1 MIKIK
6 KGYYI
11 LKIEDLEKE
20 LKTGKLRGL
29 YLLYGEETFLLEN
42 CLKSIKKIF
51 GEKIN
56 GINYILLDDTNINGI
71 ISDLETPAFGYDKKL
86 IIAKNTGLF
95 KKDLKKKSKNDNSGL
110 KEKINSYLKENFE
123 QISES
128 VILVFVEQ
136 NAEKCELLSTIEKTG
151 VVCNFEYQKP
161 YQIQNRLKSIIN
173 AYKVNIEMSTLTYL
187 IECCGTDM
195 QELIN
200 ETRKLIEYTGEGNT
214 ITKEAIDKIAIKKM
228 ESVIFDLTDSL
239 GKKNTKQAIEVLRN
253 LILSKE
259 PLQKILITLYNHF
272 KKIYLA
278 KLAMAQNK
286 DVTSY
291 LDLKPNQAFL
301 ANKYKAQASYFKL
314 KELRN
319 ILQEF
324 CDLDYKY
331 KIGLIDLNVGLEAI
345 LCAYC

>member
-1 MIKIK
+1 M
-6 KGYYI
+6 KGNI
-11 LKIEDLEKE
+11 LVMKIEELEKE

-42 CLKSIKKIF
+42 CLKSIKKLF

-56 GINYILLDDTNINGI
+56 GINYILIDDTNINEI
-71 ISDLETPAFGYDKKL
+71 ISDLETPAFGYEKKL
-86 IIAKNTGLF
+86 IVAKNTGLF
-95 KKDLKKKSKNDNSGL
+95 KKDLKKKSKNDNSNL
-110 KEKINSYLKENFE
+110 KDKLNTYIKENIE
-123 QISES
+123 QINET
-128 VILVFVEQ
+128 VVLVFVEE
-136 NAEKCELLSTIEKTG
+136 NAEKCEILSTIEKFG
-151 VVCNFEYQKP
+151 AVCNFEYQKP
-161 YQIQNRLKSIIN
+161 YQIQNRLKTIIN
-173 AYKVNIEMSTLTYL
+173 AYKVNVEMSTLTYL

-200 ETRKLIEYTGEGNT
+200 ETRKLIEFTGEGNT
-214 ITKEAIDKIAIKKM
+214 ITKEAIDKLAIKKM
-228 ESVIFDLTDSL
+228 ESIIFDLTDSL

-253 LILSKE
+253 LVLSKE

-278 KLAMAQNK
+278 KLAIAQNK

>member
-1 MIKIK
+1 M
-6 KGYYI
+6 
-11 LKIEDLEKE
+11 KIEDLEKE
-20 LKTGKLRGL
+20 LKTGNLRGL

-42 CLKSIKKIF
+42 CLKSIKKLF
-51 GEKIN
+51 GEMIN
-56 GINYILLDDTNINGI
+56 GINYILIDDTNINEI
-71 ISDLETPAFGYDKKL
+71 ISDLETPAFGYEKKL

-95 KKDLKKKSKNDNSGL
+95 KKDLKKKSKNDNSNL
-110 KEKINSYLKENFE
+110 KEKLNTYIKENIE
-123 QISES
+123 QINET
-128 VILVFVEQ
+128 VVLVFVEET
-136 NAEKCELLSTIEKTG
+136 AEKCELLSSIEKQG
-151 VVCNFEYQKP
+151 AVCNFEYQKP
-161 YQIQNRLKSIIN
+161 YQIQNRLKAIIN
-173 AYKVNIEMSTLTYL
+173 AYKVNVEMSTLTYL

-200 ETRKLIEYTGEGNT
+200 ETRKLIEFTGEGNT
-214 ITKEAIDKIAIKKM
+214 ITKDAIDKLAIKKM
-228 ESVIFDLTDSL
+228 ESIIFDLTDSL

-253 LILSKE
+253 LVLSKE

-272 KKIYLA
+272 KKIYLT
-278 KLAMAQNK
+278 KLAIAQDK

-301 ANKYKAQASYFKL
+301 TNKYKAQASYFKL
-314 KELRN
+314 KELRK

>member
-1 MIKIK
+1 M
-6 KGYYI
+6 
-11 LKIEDLEKE
+11 KIEELEKE
-20 LKTGKLRGL
+20 LKTGKLHGL

-42 CLKSIKKIF
+42 CLKSIKKLF
-51 GEKIN
+51 GEMIN
-56 GINYILLDDTNINGI
+56 GINYILIDDTNINEI
-71 ISDLETPAFGYDKKL
+71 ISDLETPAFGYEKKL
-86 IIAKNTGLF
+86 IVAKNTGLF
-95 KKDLKKKSKNDNSGL
+95 KKDLKKKSKNDNSNL
-110 KEKINSYLKENFE
+110 KDKLNTYIKENIE
-123 QISES
+123 QINET
-128 VILVFVEQ
+128 VVLVFVEE
-136 NAEKCELLSTIEKTG
+136 NAEKCEILSTIEKFG
-151 VVCNFEYQKP
+151 AVCNFEYQKP
-161 YQIQNRLKSIIN
+161 YQIQNRLKTIIN
-173 AYKVNIEMSTLTYL
+173 AYKVNVEMSTLTYL

-200 ETRKLIEYTGEGNT
+200 ETRKLIEFTGEGNT
-214 ITKEAIDKIAIKKM
+214 ITKEAIDKLAIKKM
-228 ESVIFDLTDSL
+228 ESIIFDLTDSL

-253 LILSKE
+253 LVLSKE

-278 KLAMAQNK
+278 KLAIAQNK

>member
-1 MIKIK
+1 M
-6 KGYYI
+6 
-11 LKIEDLEKE
+11 KIEELEKN
-20 LKTGKLRGL
+20 LKQGILNGI

-56 GINYILLDDTNINGI
+56 GINYILIDDTNVNGI
-71 ISDLETPAFGYDKKL
+71 ISDLETPAFGYEKKL

-95 KKDLKKKSKNDNSGL
+95 KKDLKKKSKNDNSNL
-110 KEKINSYLKENFE
+110 KEKIDTYIKENIE
-123 QISES
+123 QINDTT
-128 VILVFVEQ
+128 VLVFVEET
-136 NAEKCELLSTIEKTG
+136 AEKCELLTTIEKNG
-151 VVCNFEYQKP
+151 IVCNFEYQKP
-161 YQIQNRLKSIIN
+161 YQIQNRLKAIIN
-173 AYKVNIEMSTLTYL
+173 AYKVNVDANTLAYL

-228 ESVIFDLTDSL
+228 ESIIFDLTDNL

-253 LILSKE
+253 LVLSKE

-272 KKIYLA
+272 KKLYLT
-278 KLAMAQNK
+278 KLAISQNK

-291 LDLKPNQAFL
+291 LDLKPNQSFL
-301 ANKYKAQASYFKL
+301 TSKYKAQAGYFKL
-314 KELRN
+314 KELRR

>member
-1 MIKIK
+1 M
-6 KGYYI
+6 
-11 LKIEDLEKE
+11 KIEELEKE
-20 LKTGKLRGL
+20 LRTGRLHGI

-51 GEKIN
+51 GEKVD
-56 GINYILLDDTNINGI
+56 GINYILIDETNINEI
-71 ISDLETPAFGYDKKL
+71 VSDIETPAFGFEKKL

-95 KKDLKKKSKNDNSGL
+95 KKDLKKKSKNDNNDL
-110 KEKINSYLKENFE
+110 KEKINLYIKQNID
-123 QISES
+123 QINET
-128 VILVFVEQ
+128 VVVVFVEQ
-136 NAEKCELLSTIEKTG
+136 SVEKCELLSTIDKLG

-161 YQIQNRLKSIIN
+161 YQIQNRLKAIIN
-173 AYKVNIEMSTLTYL
+173 AYKVNVDSNTLTYL

-228 ESVIFDLTDSL
+228 ESIIFDLTDNL

-253 LILSKE
+253 LVLSKE

-272 KKIYLA
+272 KKLYLT
-278 KLAMAQNK
+278 KLAISQNK

-291 LDLKPNQAFL
+291 LDLKPNQSFL
-301 ANKYKAQASYFKL
+301 TNKYKAQAGYFKL
-314 KELRN
+314 KELRR

>member
-1 MIKIK
+1 M
-6 KGYYI
+6 
-11 LKIEDLEKE
+11 KIEELEKN
-20 LKTGKLRGL
+20 LKQGILNGI
-29 YLLYGEETFLLEN
+29 YILYGEETFLLEN
-42 CLKSIKKIF
+42 CLKSIKKLF

-56 GINYILLDDTNINGI
+56 GINYILIDDTNVNGI
-71 ISDLETPAFGYDKKL
+71 ISDLETPAFGYEKKL

-95 KKDLKKKSKNDNSGL
+95 KKDLKKKSKNDNSNL
-110 KEKINSYLKENFE
+110 KEKLDTYIKDNIE
-123 QISES
+123 QINDTI
-128 VILVFVEQ
+128 VLVFVEET
-136 NAEKCELLSTIEKTG
+136 AEKCELLTTIEKNG
-151 VVCNFEYQKP
+151 IVCNFEYQKP
-161 YQIQNRLKSIIN
+161 YQIQNRLKVIIN
-173 AYKVNIEMSTLTYL
+173 AYKVNVDANTLAYL

-200 ETRKLIEYTGEGNT
+200 ETRKLIEYTGEGNS

-228 ESVIFDLTDSL
+228 ESIIFDLTDNL

-253 LILSKE
+253 LVLSKE

-272 KKIYLA
+272 KKLYLT
-278 KLAMAQNK
+278 KLAISQNK

-291 LDLKPNQAFL
+291 LNLKPNQSFL
-301 ANKYKAQASYFKL
+301 TSNYKAQAGYFKL
-314 KELRN
+314 KELRR

>member
-1 MIKIK
+1 M
-6 KGYYI
+6 
-11 LKIEDLEKE
+11 KIEELEKE
-20 LKTGKLRGL
+20 LKTGKLHGL

-42 CLKSIKKIF
+42 CLKSINRLF
-51 GEKIN
+51 GEKLN
-56 GINYILLDDTNINGI
+56 GINYILIDETNINGI
-71 ISDLETPAFGYDKKL
+71 ISDIETPAFGFEKKL

-95 KKDLKKKSKNDNSGL
+95 KKDLKKKSKNDNNDL
-110 KEKINSYLKENFE
+110 KEKINLYIKENID
-123 QISES
+123 QINDT
-128 VILVFVEQ
+128 VMVVFVEQ
-136 NAEKCELLSTIEKTG
+136 NVDKCELLSTIDKFG

-161 YQIQNRLKSIIN
+161 LQIQNRLKAIIN
-173 AYKVNIEMSTLTYL
+173 AYKVNIEMNTLMYL

-200 ETRKLIEYTGEGNT
+200 ETRKLIEYTGEGNA
-214 ITKEAIDKIAIKKM
+214 ITKEAIDKLAIKKM
-228 ESVIFDLTDSL
+228 ESIIFDLTDSL

-253 LILSKE
+253 LVLSKE

-272 KKIYLA
+272 KKLYLT
-278 KLAMAQNK
+278 KLAISQNK

-301 ANKYKAQASYFKL
+301 ANKYKAQSSYFKL
-314 KELRN
+314 KELRK

-331 KIGLIDLNVGLEAI
+331 KIGLIDLNVGLETI

>member
-1 MIKIK
+1 M
-6 KGYYI
+6 
-11 LKIEDLEKE
+11 KIEDLEKE

-29 YLLYGEETFLLEN
+29 YLLYGEENFLLGN
-42 CLKSIKKIF
+42 CVKSIKKLF
-51 GEKIN
+51 GEMIN
-56 GINYILLDDTNINGI
+56 GINYILIDGTNINQI
-71 ISDLETPAFGYDKKL
+71 ISDLETPAFGYEKKL

-95 KKDLKKKSKNDNSGL
+95 KKDLKKKSKNDNSNL
-110 KEKINSYLKENFE
+110 KEKLNTYIKENLE
-123 QISES
+123 QINET
-128 VILVFVEQ
+128 VVLVFVEET
-136 NAEKCELLSTIEKTG
+136 AEKCELLSTIEKFG

-161 YQIQNRLKSIIN
+161 IQIQSRLKGIIN
-173 AYKVNIEMSTLTYL
+173 AYKVNVEMPTLNYL

-200 ETRKLIEYTGEGNT
+200 ETRKLIEFTGEGNT
-214 ITKEAIDKIAIKKM
+214 ITKDAIDKLAIKKM
-228 ESVIFDLTDSL
+228 ESIIFDLTDSL

-253 LILSKE
+253 LVLSKE

-272 KKIYLA
+272 KKIYLV
-278 KLAMAQNK
+278 KLAIAQNK

-301 ANKYKAQASYFKL
+301 ANKYKAQAGYFKL
-314 KELRN
+314 KELRR

-345 LCAYC
+345 LCVYC

>member
-1 MIKIK
+1 M
-6 KGYYI
+6 
-11 LKIEDLEKE
+11 KIEELEKE
-20 LKTGKLRGL
+20 LKTGKLHGL

-51 GEKIN
+51 GEKVN
-56 GINYILLDDTNINGI
+56 GINYILIDETNINGI
-71 ISDLETPAFGYDKKL
+71 VSDVETPAFGFEKKL

-95 KKDLKKKSKNDNSGL
+95 KKDLKKKSKNDNNDL
-110 KEKINSYLKENFE
+110 KEKINLYIKENIE
-123 QISES
+123 QINET
-128 VILVFVEQ
+128 VVVVFVEESV
-136 NAEKCELLSTIEKTG
+136 EKCEILSTIDKLG
-151 VVCNFEYQKP
+151 VVCYFEYQKP
-161 YQIQNRLKSIIN
+161 NQIQNRLKAIIN
-173 AYKVNIEMSTLTYL
+173 AYKINIEMSTLMYL

-214 ITKEAIDKIAIKKM
+214 ITKEAIDKLAIKKM
-228 ESVIFDLTDSL
+228 ESIIFDLTDSL

-253 LILSKE
+253 LVLSKE

-272 KKIYLA
+272 KKLYLT
-278 KLAMAQNK
+278 KLAITQNK

-291 LDLKPNQAFL
+291 LDLKPNQVFL
-301 ANKYKAQASYFKL
+301 TNKYKAQAGYFKL
-314 KELRN
+314 KELRR

>member
-1 MIKIK
+1 M
-6 KGYYI
+6 
-11 LKIEDLEKE
+11 KIEDLEKE
-20 LKTGKLRGL
+20 LKTGNLRGL

-56 GINYILLDDTNINGI
+56 GINYILIDETNINEI
-71 ISDLETPAFGYDKKL
+71 ISDLETPAFGYEKKL
-86 IIAKNTGLF
+86 IVAKNTGLF
-95 KKDLKKKSKNDNSGL
+95 KKDIKKKSKNDNSNL
-110 KEKINSYLKENFE
+110 KEKLNTYIKENIE
-123 QISES
+123 QINETI
-128 VILVFVEQ
+128 VLVFVEETT
-136 NAEKCELLSTIEKTG
+136 EKCELLSTIEKLGT
-151 VVCNFEYQKP
+151 VCNFEYQKP
-161 YQIQNRLKSIIN
+161 YQIQNRLKAIID
-173 AYKVNIEMSTLTYL
+173 AYKVNVEMSTLTYL

-214 ITKEAIDKIAIKKM
+214 ITKEAIDKLAIKKM
-228 ESVIFDLTDSL
+228 ESIIFDLTDSL

-253 LILSKE
+253 LVLSKE

-278 KLAMAQNK
+278 KLAIVQNK

-301 ANKYKAQASYFKL
+301 ANKYKAQAGYFKL
-314 KELRN
+314 KELRK

-331 KIGLIDLNVGLEAI
+331 KIGLIDLNVGLESI

>member
-1 MIKIK
+1 M
-6 KGYYI
+6 
-11 LKIEDLEKE
+11 KIEELEKD
-20 LKTGKLRGL
+20 LKQGNLHGL

-42 CLKSIKKIF
+42 CVKTIKKLF

-56 GINYILLDDTNINGI
+56 GINFILLDETNINGM
-71 ISDLETPAFGYDKKL
+71 ISDIETPAFGYEKKL

-95 KKDLKKKSKNDNSGL
+95 KKDLKKKSKNDNSNL
-110 KEKINSYLKENFE
+110 KEKINTYIKENIS
-123 QISES
+123 QINDS
-128 VILVFVEQ
+128 VIIVFIEES
-136 NAEKCELLSTIEKTG
+136 AEKCELLSTIDKYG
-151 VVCNFEYQKP
+151 VVCNFEYLKP
-161 YQIQNRLKSIIN
+161 IQIQNRLKAIIN
-173 AYKVNIEMSTLTYL
+173 AYKVNIEMSTLSYL

-200 ETRKLIEYTGEGNT
+200 ETRKLIEYVGEGNT
-214 ITKEAIDKIAIKKM
+214 ITKEDIDKLAIKKM
-228 ESVIFDLTDSL
+228 ESIIFDLTDSL

-272 KKIYLA
+272 KKLYIT
-278 KLAMAQNK
+278 KMAVSQNK
-286 DVTSY
+286 DIASS
-291 LDLKPNQAFL
+291 LDLKPNQTFL
-301 ANKYKAQASYFKL
+301 TNKYKAQASYFKQN
-314 KELRN
+314 ELRK